1 MVEVETEREG
11 GETHDRSS
19 SQAELCTNTGTV
31 VLYSI
36 TYDTRTYQLYSTTSG
51 VKVEHPAAARP
62 APSRPHPHPHPH
74 LFDKVLVQYMYCKH
88 CKHCK

>member
-36 TYDTRTYQLYSTTSG
+36 TYKYPYLS
-51 VKVEHPAAARP
+51 A
-62 APSRPHPHPHPH
+62 
-74 LFDKVLVQYMYCKH
+74 VQYDIWGKGGTSSGSSSRSIPSASASASAFV
-88 CKHCK
+88 